1 MKIDFSNGVLLL
13 LTTFLI
19 VTFIL
24 FLFNIIFFLLRD
36 LYFVDIV
43 ASFFPSLKSD
53 FCTLSRISEFFDF
66 FFSFRYFDSF
76 RKYAMNSPLFFYFF
90 VSFGST
96 TLTPI
101 DSYIILFL
109 QDSFQLFLGDLF
121 DHWLMIGRC
130 RRRWCWCW
138 CFFCTTHVGW
148 KACKCK

>member
-1 MKIDFSNGVLLL
+1 MVFFSCWLLFWSSL
-13 LTTFLI
+13 LFYFFSTSF
-19 VTFIL
+19 F
-24 FLFNIIFFLLRD
+24 FCFAIFTLSTSSPL
-36 LYFVDIV
+36 
-43 ASFFPSLKSD
+43 FFPSLKSD

-66 FFSFRYFDSF
+66 FFSVRYFDSF
-76 RKYAMNSPLFFYFF
+76 RKYAMNSPLFFDFF

>member
-1 MKIDFSNGVLLL
+1 MVFFSCWLLFWSSL
-13 LTTFLI
+13 LFY
-19 VTFIL
+19 
-24 FLFNIIFFLLRD
+24 FFST
-36 LYFVDIV
+36 
-43 ASFFPSLKSD
+43 SFFFASRSLLCRHRRLFFFFRSNPI
-53 FCTLSRISEFFDF
+53 FALCREFLNFSTF
-66 FFSFRYFDSF
+66 FFSVRYFDSF
-76 RKYAMNSPLFFYFF
+76 RKYAMNSPLFFDFF